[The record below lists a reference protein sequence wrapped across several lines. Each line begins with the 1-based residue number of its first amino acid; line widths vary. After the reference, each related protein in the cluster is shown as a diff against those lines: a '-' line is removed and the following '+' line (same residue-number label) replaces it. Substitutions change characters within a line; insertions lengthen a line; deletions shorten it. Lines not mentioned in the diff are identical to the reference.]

1 MQQIVD
7 LQQSPEYQRL
17 GIPLVSIAFD
27 SLDEQAPEMAALGVD
42 PAYILSDFDG
52 SVSEA
57 YGVLEWAVATGE
69 PGHTFVLVGSDGRI
83 VWTQDYGAQE
93 NGGRMYVPVEELV
106 AKISNSLGA
115 P

>member
-1 MQQIVD
+1 MSV
-7 LQQSPEYQRL
+7 
-17 GIPLVSIAFD
+17 AFD
-27 SLDEQAPEMAALGVD
+27 SVEEQAPEIAAIGAD
-42 PAYILSDFDG
+42 PTLILSDFDG

-69 PGHTFVLVGSDGRI
+69 PGHTFVLVGHDGRI

-106 AKISNSLGA
+106 TKIIDSFGQR
-115 P
+115 